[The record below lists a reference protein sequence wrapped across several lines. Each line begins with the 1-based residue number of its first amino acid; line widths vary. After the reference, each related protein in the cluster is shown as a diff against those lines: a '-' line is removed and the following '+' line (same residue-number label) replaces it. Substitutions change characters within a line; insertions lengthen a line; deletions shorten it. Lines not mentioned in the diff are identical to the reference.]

1 MRSSS
6 TLTAAPRDPSIPAA
20 TMLGS
25 LALVIGRAE
34 IRYRWGASAE
44 AAITEALRDHPAS
57 LAIETACRVAW
68 RMMTAPGERI
78 GPALVGVLEALEA
91 AAPPVASAAWGTAAA
106 VASRRVR
113 RREAAPRARDGEGET
128 NG

>member
-1 MRSSS
+1 MTARPTTASTARTGVPMRSSA
-6 TLTAAPRDPSIPAA
+6 TITAAPRDPSIPAA
-20 TMLGS
+20 IMLGS

-68 RMMTAPGERI
+68 RMMTAPDDEH
-78 GPALVGVLEALEA
+78 PD
-91 AAPPVASAAWGTAAA
+91 
-106 VASRRVR
+106 VR
-113 RREAAPRARDGEGET
+113 RLHHGRP
-128 NG
+128 